1 MNSPCRFYAAEK
13 VQSLFNQKHP
23 AAALKRADHKTLLH
37 NISSQPHRYHARLKG
52 LEAVIVRLPAVCI
65 TMFDLYP
72 ISLIKNQDQNSLTIA
87 SAA

>member
-1 MNSPCRFYAAEK
+1 MNSLCRFYAAEK
-13 VQSLFNQKHP
+13 VLDLFNQKQS
-23 AAALKRADHKTLLH
+23 AAAPKRADQKTLLH
-37 NISSQPHRYHARLKG
+37 NISSQQHIYHARFKG

-72 ISLIKNQDQNSLTIA
+72 ISLIKNQDQKYLTIV